1 MSKQTLSH
9 AEIPAESID
18 HTPAS
23 LQLAGDTLLIKGSVH
38 FGNAN
43 SIYQQGM
50 TALKGLKAEMITV
63 DLALLSQSHTVLLAV
78 IVQWIR
84 SLNSGQHLHLVN
96 VPAKMQSIIQT
107 SRLQEIL

>member
-1 MSKQTLSH
+1 MSDTQIT
-9 AEIPAESID
+9 PESTD
-18 HTPAS
+18 RTPAS
-23 LQLAGDTLLIKGSVH
+23 VTFAGDTLIINGSVH

-43 SIYQQGM
+43 IIYEQGI
-50 TALKGLKAEMITV
+50 TALKGLKTEMITV
-63 DLALLSQSHTVLLAV
+63 DLAKLSQSHTVLLAV

-84 SLNSGQHLHLVN
+84 RLNAGQRLHLVN

>member
-1 MSKQTLSH
+1 MSNTQI
-9 AEIPAESID
+9 APESVD
-18 HTPAS
+18 RTPAS
-23 LQLAGDTLLIKGSVH
+23 VTFAGDTLIIDGSVH

-43 SIYQQGM
+43 SIYEQGVS
-50 TALKGLKAEMITV
+50 ALKGLKTEMITF
-63 DLALLSQSHTVLLAV
+63 DLAGLSQSHTVLLAV

-84 SLNSGQHLHLVN
+84 RLNAGQRLHLVN